1 MSSSSLF
8 TASPTFSVPSERLH
22 ISYFLPESPAHC
34 AFLVKLWNTEDFIK
48 SCGRTGIDTPEKAFN
63 FLRNRVHADY
73 ARNKYGI
80 FVVSLK
86 PYENASLSESTPI
99 GTVSLM
105 KGEPP
110 NSYLAPDIGYAILPE
125 ETGKGYATEAGVAL
139 LEYARREL
147 GVDSAFGFCAKDDP
161 RSARVLEKIGF
172 ESRGEKKLKVFG
184 GKESAV
190 YVLPGMR
197 QDLTVYNLD
206 D

>member
-1 MSSSSLF
+1 MASSAPF
-8 TASPTFSVPSERLH
+8 TASPTFSIPSERLH
-22 ISYFLPESPAHC
+22 ISYFLPDSAEHC
-34 AFLVKLWNTEDFIK
+34 AFLVKLWNTDEFIET
-48 SCGRTGIDTPEKAFN
+48 SGRTGIDTPEKASN

-73 ARNKYGI
+73 ARNSYGI
-80 FVVSLK
+80 FLVSLK
-86 PYENASLSESTPI
+86 PHEHAALSESTPI

-125 ETGKGYATEAGVAL
+125 ETGKGYATEAATAL
-139 LEYARREL
+139 LEYARKEL
-147 GVDSAFGFCAKDDP
+147 GIDAVFGFCARDD
-161 RSARVLEKIGF
+161 RHSARVLEKIGF
-172 ESRGEKKLKVFG
+172 EFRGEKKLRVFG

-190 YVLPGMR
+190 YVLPGMG

>member
-1 MSSSSLF
+1 MSSSSAF
-8 TASPTFSVPSERLH
+8 TASPTFSIPSERLH
-22 ISYFLPESPAHC
+22 ISYFLPDSPEHC
-34 AFLVKLWNTEDFIK
+34 AFLVKLWNTEEFIK
-48 SCGRTGIDTPEKAFN
+48 SSGRTGIDTPEKASN

-80 FVVSLK
+80 FVISLK
-86 PYENASLSESTPI
+86 PYENAPLSESTPI

-125 ETGKGYATEAGVAL
+125 ETGKGFATEAAVAL

-147 GVDSAFGFCAKDDP
+147 GVNSAFGFCAKDDTH
-161 RSARVLEKIGF
+161 SARVLKKIGF
-172 ESRGEKKLKVFG
+172 EYRGEKKLKVFG

-190 YVLPGMR
+190 YVLPGMSH
-197 QDLTVYNLD
+197 DLTIYNLYD
-206 D
+206 

>member
-1 MSSSSLF
+1 MSSSSAF
-8 TASPTFSVPSERLH
+8 TASPTFSIPSERLH
-22 ISYFLPESPAHC
+22 ISYFLPDSPEHC
-34 AFLVKLWNTEDFIK
+34 AFLVKLWNTEEFIK
-48 SCGRTGIDTPEKAFN
+48 SSGRTGIDTPEKASN

-86 PYENASLSESTPI
+86 PYENAPLSESTPI

-125 ETGKGYATEAGVAL
+125 ETGKGFATEAGVAL
-139 LEYARREL
+139 LEYAGREL
-147 GVDSAFGFCAKDDP
+147 GVNSAFGFCARDDAH
-161 RSARVLEKIGF
+161 SARVLDKIGF
-172 ESRGEKKLKVFG
+172 EYRGEKTLKVFG

-190 YVLPGMR
+190 YVLPGMN
-197 QDLTVYNLD
+197 QDLAMYNLD